1 MMDWSMV
8 ILLGDDDDD
17 DRYSVDDT
25 SLLRHRQL
33 TLRESLS
40 QADLT
45 IEQPVWMLLV
55 GLCSF
60 ILIRIVETSP
70 GRHFVAI
77 EAHKV
82 P

>member
-1 MMDWSMV
+1 MV
-8 ILLGDDDDD
+8 ILLGDDDD

-25 SLLRHRQL
+25 SLLRHRKL
-33 TLRESLS
+33 TFRESLS

-70 GRHFVAI
+70 GHHFVAI
-77 EAHKV
+77 GAHKV